1 MTATYQ
7 LTERAACGHAY
18 SSLRKLDSYRRVS
31 VRRRCTM
38 RNTALRIAVRHSDFS
53 HLLWYLV
60 IVMIFSVGWLF
71 YMVIS
76 ALR

>member
-1 MTATYQ
+1 M
-7 LTERAACGHAY
+7 
-18 SSLRKLDSYRRVS
+18 RK
-31 VRRRCTM
+31 
-38 RNTALRIAVRHSDFS
+38 TALRIAVRHSDFS

>member
-1 MTATYQ
+1 
-7 LTERAACGHAY
+7 
-18 SSLRKLDSYRRVS
+18 
-31 VRRRCTM
+31 
-38 RNTALRIAVRHSDFS
+38 VRHSDFS